1 MTRIDEVVFESLFG
15 KSRKQSTGEER
26 AKQFK
31 DAWLLANRS
40 LLAAKQQNEKADTA
54 VEENSLESK
63 AKQFVKD
70 QKETFSSDA
79 RLTEQLTTKLM
90 PIVDQIYSHAN
101 RYVND
106 ADVSSAHNTTYQR
119 ILELVISQA
128 SSGEPL
134 NKIPCPPDFSDE
146 ENKMLTQ
153 VTRILKDFWT
163 TDKSSD

>member
-1 MTRIDEVVFESLFG
+1 MVFESLFG
-15 KSRKQSTGEER
+15 KSSKTKKQTTGEVR

-79 RLTEQLTTKLM
+79 RLTEQLSAKLM

-101 RYVND
+101 RFVND

-119 ILELVISQA
+119 ILELVITQA
-128 SSGEPL
+128 TDGESFE
-134 NKIPCPPDFSDE
+134 NIPFPADFSDE

-153 VTRILKDFWT
+153 VSRVLNDFWSA
-163 TDKSSD
+163 DSSGD